1 LAHTHNLLDLTVLV
15 GIEPV
20 PVTTTTPG
28 EAGGGRREE
37 RKAQNR
43 SKLLLAARQVF
54 AEKGYGEATARDIV
68 RRTDLASGTFYNY
81 FEDKQD
87 AFMALL
93 DEMGEKGR
101 ALVRAQR
108 KEPGRTLEERV
119 ANAYR
124 AYFEWAVEEH
134 DLFEMFR
141 RNAGVIALLPDREP
155 FELGISELIE
165 DLTEWAAAG
174 DLPAAEFDYLATA
187 GVGIGFQVAT
197 HLVDKE
203 PPDIEVATRFCTR
216 MFMGGVR
223 ALAEE

>member
-1 LAHTHNLLDLTVLV
+1 M
-15 GIEPV
+15 
-20 PVTTTTPG
+20 TTSTSA

-43 SKLLLAARQVF
+43 AKLLVAARKVF

-68 RRTDLASGTFYNY
+68 RETDLASGTFYNY
-81 FEDKQD
+81 FNDKQD

-108 KEPGRTLEERV
+108 QDTKLSLEERI
-119 ANAYR
+119 ASAYR
-124 AYFEWAVEEH
+124 AYFEWAVAED
-134 DLFEMFR
+134 DLFEVFR

-165 DLTEWAAAG
+165 DITAWAEAG
-174 DLPAAEFDYLATA
+174 DIPQADYEYLAIA
-187 GVGIGFQVAT
+187 GVGIGFQIAT
-197 HLVDKE
+197 HLVEGD
-203 PPDIEVATRFCTR
+203 PPDVEGATRFCTR
-216 MFMGGVR
+216 MFMGGVK
-223 ALAEE
+223 ALSDD